1 MIARD
6 ALNLMQINNIILI
19 IVFPERHLE
28 REIGIWKL
36 NYNYTLYKVSE
47 YLNDYHAFETL

>member
-1 MIARD
+1 
-6 ALNLMQINNIILI
+6 MQINNIILI